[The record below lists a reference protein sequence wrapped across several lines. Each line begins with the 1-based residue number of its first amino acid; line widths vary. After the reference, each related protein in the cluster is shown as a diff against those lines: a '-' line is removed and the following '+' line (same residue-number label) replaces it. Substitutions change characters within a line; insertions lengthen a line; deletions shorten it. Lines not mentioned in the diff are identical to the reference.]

1 MIAKI
6 IRFFD
11 RLEDRV
17 RAALSRHPVLYTL
30 IGGVAIVLFWRG
42 IWMTADLLPW
52 LTGPISL
59 ALSVLVLLITGLFVS
74 FFIGEN
80 IIISGIKKEKKMIEK
95 TEEEIKADIETE
107 KKEFKE
113 IEAKLGKIEKDLEEM
128 KSKSS

>member
-128 KSKSS
+128 KSKS

>member
-1 MIAKI
+1 
-6 IRFFD
+6 
-11 RLEDRV
+11 
-17 RAALSRHPVLYTL
+17 
-30 IGGVAIVLFWRG
+30 
-42 IWMTADLLPW
+42 MTADLLPW